1 MHFNI
6 TSDSSDYT
14 KKIGNFFSK
23 VVSAGDIIVFSG
35 ELGGGKTTFIT
46 GIAEGL
52 GIRENIASPSFTII
66 NLYNISGRNK
76 LVHVDF
82 YRLESSKEIFDIG
95 LENYIYDNT
104 SIICIEW
111 GGKFKKYLFKDFL
124 EVTLNYVIE
133 NKGMEEPTK
142 RLIGFESSNSYWDK
156 KLEKFKRVLRIK

>member
-6 TSDSSDYT
+6 TSDSADYT
-14 KKIGNFFSK
+14 KKIGNFLSK
-23 VVSAGDIIVFSG
+23 VVSTGDIIIFSG
-35 ELGGGKTTFIT
+35 ELGGGKTTFIS

-66 NLYNISGRNK
+66 NLYNVSGRNK
-76 LVHVDF
+76 LVHIDF
-82 YRLESSKEIFDIG
+82 YRLESSKEMFDIG
-95 LENYIYDNT
+95 LEDYIYDNT

-124 EVTLNYVIE
+124 EITLNYVIE

-156 KLEKFKRVLRIK
+156 KLEKFKRVSGIK

>member
-6 TSDSSDYT
+6 TSDSADYT

-23 VVSAGDIIVFSG
+23 VVSAGDIIIFSG
-35 ELGGGKTTFIT
+35 ELGGGKTTFIS

-66 NLYNISGRNK
+66 NLYNVSGRNK

-82 YRLESSKEIFDIG
+82 YRLESSKEMFDIG
-95 LENYIYDNT
+95 LEDYIYDNT

-124 EVTLNYVIE
+124 EITLNYVIE
-133 NKGMEEPTK
+133 NKGIEEPTK
-142 RLIGFESSNSYWDK
+142 RLVGFESSNLYWDK